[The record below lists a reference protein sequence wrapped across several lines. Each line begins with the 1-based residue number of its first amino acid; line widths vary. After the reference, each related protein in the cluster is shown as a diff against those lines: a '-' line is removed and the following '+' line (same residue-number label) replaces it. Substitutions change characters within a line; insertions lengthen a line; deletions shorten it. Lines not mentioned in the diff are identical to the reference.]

1 MGWNLDADPARNVT
15 EEEKALLVEDI
26 FKTTLRGITPLKIG
40 GFGNV
45 C

>member
-1 MGWNLDADPARNVT
+1 MGWHLDTYPAGIVT
-15 EEEKALLVEDI
+15 EEEKALQVEDI
-26 FKTTLRGITPLKIG
+26 FKTTLRGITPVKIG